1 MLNNNDEP
9 VLLSGFRRGD
19 QEAFVYLFADYYRYL
34 FKIAYTMLRDEGQAK
49 DAVQELWIRLWQ
61 RREQVEIKTA
71 LKPYLQRVMVNLCLE
86 HLRKQQRMSFSDEF
100 PEQAVENQA
109 LEQAEL
115 RQALEAAILKLPEQC
130 RLIFRM
136 SRIEE
141 MSHKAIAEQLELS
154 PKTVE
159 NQIGKALKLLR
170 VSLAS
175 WMNLLLPAIVNL
187 FSMFQ

>member
-19 QEAFVYLFADYYRYL
+19 QEAFDYLFADYYRYL